1 MSGQGPDCNMV
12 TLSLCFLFSD
22 ISMRWNYI
30 QMPGGHKAGLLEGN
44 YQPVLYCEHAA
55 TAIRPHGR
63 VKRAATAIL
72 LGSIIHETQHLFGVG
87 DSVS

>member
-1 MSGQGPDCNMV
+1 
-12 TLSLCFLFSD
+12 
-22 ISMRWNYI
+22 
-30 QMPGGHKAGLLEGN
+30 MPGGHKAGLLEGN
-44 YQPVLYCEHAA
+44 YQPVLYFEHAA

-87 DSVS
+87 DSVNFRILSHQFSFSPYPYIIRVSPA